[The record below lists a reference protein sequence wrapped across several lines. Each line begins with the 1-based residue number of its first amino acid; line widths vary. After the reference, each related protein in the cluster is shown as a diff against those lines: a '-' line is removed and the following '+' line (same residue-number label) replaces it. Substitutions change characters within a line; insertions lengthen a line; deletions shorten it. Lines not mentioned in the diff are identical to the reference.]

1 MAPTTG
7 AQAQQKEGAPSSST
21 QVDTP
26 STLAEPPAP
35 SPTSSSVGDNL
46 AQALRDL
53 ARGEQTASTL
63 EANLTSLESKLDA
76 ILASFG
82 ISAADLDALDEHE
95 PPKTQKEENGN
106 GTSREG
112 GKNV

>member
-7 AQAQQKEGAPSSST
+7 PQAQQKEGAPSSST

-46 AQALRDL
+46 A
-53 ARGEQTASTL
+53 QTASTL

-112 GKNV
+112 GKNA